1 MAIKSAYITS
11 STRPNVRL
19 YVEQTAKNTQYGTLN
34 VTVQMNGAAIDAY
47 NGPTINMSTV
57 DASYVWTGSSGT
69 ISSSSWTNV
78 YTKSGIIVWYTSAST
93 RTITIN
99 TNGSYS
105 WDRTEEGGD
114 AGSELYAF
122 GGDFEMSPKA
132 TPSSPTIS
140 AASSSVTLGSSV
152 NITTANG
159 TSGAMTATIGN
170 HTETIM
176 TVGNGT
182 NAWSP
187 TLATWGTYVTG
198 SSAVATLRWNNVST
212 TITVAM
218 PENSST
224 KPTISS
230 IDTTAVNP
238 LNGLY
243 VQSRSKV
250 TVNVTASGKY
260 GATITAY
267 SITVNGV
274 TYTANG
280 ATSGVLNTSGT
291 NTISVTVTD
300 SRGFTS
306 TSSTT
311 ITVQAYT
318 APTITSVN
326 IFRSTSAKAADPS
339 GTYITYNFYTT
350 VASVSSNN
358 AKKYGLQYRT
368 QGSSSWTSTEGTLS
382 AYTSTQTLIAH
393 GSGNISTTTVYEAR
407 AYVKDSFQ
415 TVYSTIFTIPTAS
428 VIMDFNTAGTGGGIG
443 MYTQA
448 AGRLDV
454 GWNLKVHGNIDS
466 NNYPATGPMTWTS
479 TANLSASDI
488 TLVNCTGT
496 VVNVL
501 FQVMIDTY
509 NKIVCFSGR
518 VRVSSYSRTSGGP
531 GFVFSP
537 PGMTGASVSN
547 YPIGGNSANQNG
559 INSTECLYVAMSG
572 TDVTIKTTESA
583 VNLTGTSATFIVPQT
598 FIKYAT

>member
-11 STRPNVRL
+11 DTRPNVRL
-19 YVEQTAKNTQYGTLN
+19 YVEQITKNTQYGTLN

-69 ISSSSWTNV
+69 ISSSGWV
-78 YTKSGIIVWYTSAST
+78 DAYTKTGIIVWYTSAST

-132 TPSSPTIS
+132 TPSSPTITT
-140 AASSSVTLGSSV
+140 ASSSVTLGSSV

-230 IDTTAVNP
+230 IGTTPVND
-238 LNGLY
+238 LSGLY

-260 GATITAY
+260 GASITAY
-267 SITVNGV
+267 KITMNGV
-274 TYTANG
+274 TYNANG
-280 ATSGVLNTSGT
+280 ATSGVLNNSGT

-300 SRGFTS
+300 SRGFTA

-311 ITVQAYT
+311 ITVEAYSAPT
-318 APTITSVN
+318 LSGVSIYRSDSSGNADASGTYLRYIFTPTITSV
-326 IFRSTSAKAADPS
+326 S
-339 GTYITYNFYTT
+339 G
-350 VASVSSNN
+350 NN
-358 AKKYGLQYRT
+358 AKNYRLQRRA
-368 QGSSSWTSTEGTLS
+368 QGTTSWTNTTLT
-382 AYTSTQTLIAH
+382 ALTDYTSQKTQTVNASL
-393 GSGNISTTTVYEAR
+393 STTTVYEAR
-407 AYVKDSFQ
+407 LYIQDSFQ
-415 TVYSTIFTIPTAS
+415 TVYSTIFTIPTAA

-448 AGRLDV
+448 AGRLDI
-454 GWNLKVHGNIDS
+454 GWNVKVHGTIDS
-466 NNYPATGPMTWTS
+466 TNYPAAGLAATDLLHTVKSSFSGSSSKTITFSGQTVAMIMVTSGYQQGYATYVYNGYGNSELRQHIAVLNTGTS
-479 TANLSASDI
+479 ISYVINADQSITITSTVTANLTIVVLYGSN
-488 TLVNCTGT
+488 TPT
-496 VVNVL
+496 V
-501 FQVMIDTY
+501 
-509 NKIVCFSGR
+509 
-518 VRVSSYSRTSGGP
+518 
-531 GFVFSP
+531 
-537 PGMTGASVSN
+537 A
-547 YPIGGNSANQNG
+547 
-559 INSTECLYVAMSG
+559 
-572 TDVTIKTTESA
+572 
-583 VNLTGTSATFIVPQT
+583 
-598 FIKYAT
+598 

>member
-11 STRPNVRL
+11 SIRPNVRL
-19 YVEQTAKNTQYGTLN
+19 YVEQTAKNTQYGTLT
-34 VTVQMNGAAIDAY
+34 VTVQMNGASIDAY
-47 NGPTINMSTV
+47 NSPTINMSSV
-57 DASYVWTGSSGT
+57 DSSYVWTGSSGT
-69 ISSSSWTNV
+69 ITSSSWTNV
-78 YTKSGIIVWYTSAST
+78 FQKSGIIVWYTSAST

-114 AGSELYAF
+114 SGSELYAF
-122 GGDFEMSPKA
+122 GGDFEMSPKSV
-132 TPSSPTIS
+132 PSSPTITV
-140 AASSSVTLGSSV
+140 AASSVNLGSSV

-159 TSGAMTATIGN
+159 SSGAMTATIGN
-170 HTETIM
+170 HTETVM

-182 NAWSP
+182 NPWTP
-187 TLATWGTYVTG
+187 TLATWGTYITG

-212 TITVAM
+212 TISVVM
-218 PENSST
+218 PEDTNT
-224 KPTISS
+224 KPTIST
-230 IDTTAVNP
+230 IGTTLVNG
-238 LNGLY
+238 LNNLY

-260 GATITAY
+260 GASITAY
-267 SITVNGV
+267 SITMNGV
-274 TYTANG
+274 TYNTNG
-280 ATSGVLNTSGT
+280 ATSGVLNNSGT

-318 APTITSVN
+318 APTITSAN
-326 IFRSTSAKAADPS
+326 IFRSTSAKAADPN

-350 VASVSSNN
+350 VASVNSNN

-368 QGSSSWTSTEGTLS
+368 QGASSWTSTEGTLS
-382 AYTSTQTLIAH
+382 AYTSTQTSIAY

-448 AGRLDV
+448 ANQLDI
-454 GWNLKVHGNIDS
+454 GWTVIGHKSIRGWFKGIANNESIEDSIQFVPRFQVANTYTTEKTITEYVLKTICA
-466 NNYPATGPMTWTS
+466 NYPNKTRGIYIGTYQAMGKSSTARLFMIYIANTPGRAADGLPQYATG
-479 TANLSASDI
+479 
-488 TLVNCTGT
+488 LVAEN
-496 VVNVL
+496 
-501 FQVMIDTY
+501 Y
-509 NKIVCFSGR
+509 NKNMYLIDCSGYT
-518 VRVSSYSRTSGGP
+518 VT
-531 GFVFSP
+531 VFKP
-537 PGMTGASVSN
+537 TL
-547 YPIGGNSANQNG
+547 
-559 INSTECLYVAMSG
+559 ST
-572 TDVTIKTTESA
+572 VTT
-583 VNLTGTSATFIVPQT
+583 
-598 FIKYAT
+598 

>member
-1 MAIKSAYITS
+1 MAIKSAYITNAS
-11 STRPNVRL
+11 RPYVRL

-34 VTVQMNGAAIDAY
+34 VTVQMDGSAIDAY

-57 DASYVWTGSSGT
+57 DSSYVWTGSSGA
-69 ISSSSWTNV
+69 ISSSNWVNV
-78 YTKSGIIVWYTSAST
+78 YTKTGIIVWYTSAST

-122 GGDFEMSPKA
+122 GGSFEMAPKA
-132 TPSSPTIS
+132 TPSSPTITT
-140 AASSSVTLGSSV
+140 ASSSVTLGSSV

-182 NAWSP
+182 NVWSP

-306 TSSTT
+306 TSSTS

-350 VASVSSNN
+350 VASVNSNN
-358 AKKYGLQYRT
+358 AKKYGLQYRA
-368 QGSSSWTSTEGTLS
+368 QGASTWTSTEGTLS
-382 AYTSTQTLIAH
+382 AYTSTQTSIAH

-415 TVYSTIFTIPTAS
+415 TVYSTIFTIPTAA

-443 MYTQA
+443 MYAQA
-448 AGRLDV
+448 AGQLDI
-454 GWNLKVHGNIDS
+454 GWNVKVHGTIDS
-466 NNYPATGPMTWTS
+466 TNYPASGFPVTAYTAQWTCTTS
-479 TANLSASDI
+479 WTEALSFTLSAGDYLIELYHQYSNVRPWGIGMATYSGTNFYWTMREDVASLSDGPSGYNAAVSI
-488 TLVNCTGT
+488 VSAYIHLSANTTYHVFAKTQYASTLT
-496 VVNVL
+496 
-501 FQVMIDTY
+501 
-509 NKIVCFSGR
+509 NKI
-518 VRVSSYSRTSGGP
+518 T
-531 GFVFSP
+531 
-537 PGMTGASVSN
+537 A
-547 YPIGGNSANQNG
+547 
-559 INSTECLYVAMSG
+559 YVKQ
-572 TDVTIKTTESA
+572 I
-583 VNLTGTSATFIVPQT
+583 P
-598 FIKYAT
+598 